1 MRISGIFSR
10 KCDTTRRTT
19 RSADPAEEHQTDR
32 TRLCPRKRNEIW
44 LPCRFRGSARNKGAL
59 WSKKFVS
66 RLQNMIESL
75 IDAFKDERS
84 NERASLHIIVIQK
97 LRKEEKKN
105 GELTS

>member
-1 MRISGIFSR
+1 
-10 KCDTTRRTT
+10 
-19 RSADPAEEHQTDR
+19 
-32 TRLCPRKRNEIW
+32 
-44 LPCRFRGSARNKGAL
+44 
-59 WSKKFVS
+59 
-66 RLQNMIESL
+66 MIESL